1 MTAAVPAS
9 VGARDRAPPP
19 RRLHDHPG
27 VNVSEKPG
35 SGPKPRPVGRTEGRT
50 KVGGTGIGCTRIPYI
65 WKGQPKRGLRVHASG
80 TTGPGSLAMTGRTSL
95 R

>member
-1 MTAAVPAS
+1 MTVTAAPVS
-9 VGARDRAPPP
+9 GGARDRTPPP
-19 RRLHDHPG
+19 YRLHDHPG
-27 VNVSEKPG
+27 VSAK
-35 SGPKPRPVGRTEGRT
+35 SGPRPKPRPVGRTEGRT
-50 KVGGTGIGCTRIPYI
+50 KVDGTGIGRTRIPHI